1 MGETLPMFPLNTVV
15 FPGVRIPLRVFEDRY
30 RALVRHLLGVEDP
43 AARLFGSVGIREGYE
58 VGDHGSQ
65 SVYRIGCRLR
75 LTTVTDHPDGTFDVV
90 ATGMDRFRLE
100 SLHTDGPFPA
110 GDVEI
115 LASPRTSV
123 APRVVADALAA
134 FDAYRAVVTQWRD
147 DPHPTPLPSDPVH
160 LSWTL
165 AAVAPL
171 ALPERQ
177 ELLESDDASGRLTE
191 VTHLLRREVEAM
203 RAIASL
209 PATQVARTRWCPN

>member
-30 RALVRHLLGVEDP
+30 RALVRHLLAIDDP
-43 AARLFGSVGIREGYE
+43 DQRMFGSVGIREGYE

-65 SVYRIGCRLR
+65 SLYRIGCRLR
-75 LTTVTDHPDGTFDVV
+75 LTTATNHPDGTFDVV
-90 ATGMDRFRLE
+90 ATGVDRFRLDA
-100 SLHTDGPFPA
+100 LTTDGPFPS
-110 GDVEI
+110 GEVER

-123 APRVVADALAA
+123 APQVVEDALAA

-147 DPHPTPLPSDPVH
+147 DPHPSPLPGDPVH

-177 ELLESDDASGRLTE
+177 ELLESDDASARLID

-209 PATQVARTRWCPN
+209 PATGVARTRWCPN